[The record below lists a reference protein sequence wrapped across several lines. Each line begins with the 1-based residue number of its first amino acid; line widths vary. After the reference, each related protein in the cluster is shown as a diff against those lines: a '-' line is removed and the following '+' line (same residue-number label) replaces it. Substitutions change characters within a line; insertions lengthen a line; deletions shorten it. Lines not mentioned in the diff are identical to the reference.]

1 MIRLFFSS
9 KVIGPFFWR
18 DCRWD
23 DWTAPSAKLHSAK
36 IKTKLMNFRVA
47 WTIAFNLQFHLTQS
61 SMARQVNSSSA
72 VDLRQWLLL
81 ESGIRRE

>member
-18 DCRWD
+18 DCCWD

-47 WTIAFNLQFHLTQS
+47 WTIAFNLQFHLIHCHK
-61 SMARQVNSSSA
+61 AR
-72 VDLRQWLLL
+72 WLVKSRFRPLMLL
-81 ESGIRRE
+81 SDSVTP